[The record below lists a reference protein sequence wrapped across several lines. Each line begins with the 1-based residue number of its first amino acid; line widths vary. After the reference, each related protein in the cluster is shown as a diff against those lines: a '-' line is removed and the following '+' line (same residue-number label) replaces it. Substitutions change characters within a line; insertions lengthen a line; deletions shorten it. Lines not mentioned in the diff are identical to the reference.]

1 MIASPF
7 WFIFFVSEKNYPQLI
22 PLEDNFNRRVFIK
35 LFIESNWSFI
45 LSCRT
50 NNEHFNCIEFLGEGR
65 ERGQEKIL
73 WSLGKKLFAY
83 FVEILIH
90 FKCSKK
96 KRKETLIFEESE
108 YSRIEMDDLFVNFQ
122 NKIRYTVYIIVF
134 VIILPLL
141 RMEKKNLLILTTT
154 LQKWF
159 QNDIQFF
166 PKVGEIERR
175 QRIGRGRELEQVV
188 IGGSSVWIQV

>member
-1 MIASPF
+1 MGDTGKNIDQLEIMRSLWSHLHF
-7 WFIFFVSEKNYPQLI
+7 GLFFFVSEKNYPQLI

-65 ERGQEKIL
+65 EKGQEKIL

-122 NKIRYTVYIIVF
+122 NKIRYTVTCTSLSAWLYY
-134 VIILPLL
+134 PYCEW
-141 RMEKKNLLILTTT
+141 RKKIC
-154 LQKWF
+154 
-159 QNDIQFF
+159 
-166 PKVGEIERR
+166 
-175 QRIGRGRELEQVV
+175 
-188 IGGSSVWIQV
+188 

>member
-1 MIASPF
+1 MGDTGKNIDQLEIMRSLWSHLHF
-7 WFIFFVSEKNYPQLI
+7 GLFFFVSEKNYPQLI

-65 ERGQEKIL
+65 EKGQEKIL

-83 FVEILIH
+83 FVEILIY

-108 YSRIEMDDLFVNFQ
+108 YSRVEMDDLFVNFQ
-122 NKIRYTVYIIVF
+122 NKIRCTVTCTS
-134 VIILPLL
+134 L
-141 RMEKKNLLILTTT
+141 
-154 LQKWF
+154 
-159 QNDIQFF
+159 
-166 PKVGEIERR
+166 
-175 QRIGRGRELEQVV
+175 
-188 IGGSSVWIQV
+188 SS

>member
-1 MIASPF
+1 
-7 WFIFFVSEKNYPQLI
+7 
-22 PLEDNFNRRVFIK
+22 
-35 LFIESNWSFI
+35 
-45 LSCRT
+45 
-50 NNEHFNCIEFLGEGR
+50 
-65 ERGQEKIL
+65 
-73 WSLGKKLFAY
+73 
-83 FVEILIH
+83 
-90 FKCSKK
+90 
-96 KRKETLIFEESE
+96 
-108 YSRIEMDDLFVNFQ
+108 MDDLFVNFQ